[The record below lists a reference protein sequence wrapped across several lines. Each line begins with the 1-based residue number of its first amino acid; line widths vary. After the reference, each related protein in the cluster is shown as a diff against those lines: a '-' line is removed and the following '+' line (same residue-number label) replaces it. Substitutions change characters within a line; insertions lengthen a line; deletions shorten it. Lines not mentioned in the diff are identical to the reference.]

1 MNYRNI
7 KDFAVTR
14 DFKELQHNDP
24 VSEIIKNMMEVIEK
38 QCKTILE
45 EEGINCDGLN
55 ANNTEEFKKA
65 LSEQGFELICEPIIT
80 GEFDSIYE
88 LRYKEKVK
96 SCFMVMI
103 KDGSIKISKIQSF

>member
-7 KDFAVTR
+7 KDFAVAR

-24 VSEIIKNMMEVIEK
+24 VSEIIKNMMEAIEK
-38 QCKTILE
+38 QCKKMLE
-45 EEGINCDGLN
+45 EEGISCDGLN
-55 ANNTEEFKKA
+55 ANNTDEFKKS

-88 LRYKEKVK
+88 LRYKRKVK
-96 SCFMVMI
+96 SYFMI
-103 KDGSIKISKIQSF
+103 RLKDSSIEISKIQSF